1 MNKPIGDDLSQARS
15 GTLFPLVAWGALCL
29 VLACAWSSPLS
40 ANPAIANTPPCNSA
54 KIGFRPTARNEERA
68 LAFVRS
74 LPGVGRIEKNNDGSY
89 NAEFAGANEINALIA
104 DLNQH
109 HAAEVIDM
117 FQFFQCN
124 YRLF

>member
-1 MNKPIGDDLSQARS
+1 MNTSIGGDLSHARP
-15 GTLFPLVAWGALCL
+15 GTSFRQGAWGALCL
-29 VLACAWSSPLS
+29 ALACAWSAPLS
-40 ANPAIANTPPCNSA
+40 ANPAIANNPPCNSA
-54 KIGFRPTARNEERA
+54 KIGFRSTAKDEARA

-89 NAEFAGANEINALIA
+89 SAEFAGANEINALIA

-109 HAAEVIDM
+109 HAAEVIDL

-124 YRLF
+124 YKL

>member
-1 MNKPIGDDLSQARS
+1 M
-15 GTLFPLVAWGALCL
+15 
-29 VLACAWSSPLS
+29 LAGAWSSQLS
-40 ANPAIANTPPCNSA
+40 ANPAIANNPPCNST
-54 KIGFRPTARNEERA
+54 KIGFRPTSSGEARA

-89 NAEFAGANEINALIA
+89 SAEFAGAKEINAMIA
-104 DLNQH
+104 DLNEH

-117 FQFFQCN
+117 FQFFQCS